1 MSESLKLTAK
11 LTGLDYAGEIVTYS
25 VSYTLRNDDEKRQ
38 ELIQRAAFQTER
50 LSALINN
57 L

>member
-1 MSESLKLTAK
+1 MSASLKLTAK
-11 LTGLDYAGEIVTYS
+11 LTGLDYSGEIVTYS

-38 ELIQRAAFQTER
+38 ELIQRAAVQTER

>member
-11 LTGLDYAGEIVTYS
+11 LTGLDYSLEIVTYN
-25 VSYTLRNDDEKRQ
+25 VSYTLRNDDEKQQ
-38 ELIQRAAFQTER
+38 ELIQRAADQTER